1 MCVWAR
7 FWAKMCYVCESVC
20 EKVLVCVYGRCAW
33 VFKCVC
39 SYMDMVMTEEK
50 ECGFKRECEKRER
63 VDCVCN

>member
-20 EKVLVCVYGRCAW
+20 ESVCEKVLVCVYDRCAW

-39 SYMDMVMTEEK
+39 SYMDMVMMEEK
-50 ECGFKRECEKRER
+50 ECW
-63 VDCVCN
+63 